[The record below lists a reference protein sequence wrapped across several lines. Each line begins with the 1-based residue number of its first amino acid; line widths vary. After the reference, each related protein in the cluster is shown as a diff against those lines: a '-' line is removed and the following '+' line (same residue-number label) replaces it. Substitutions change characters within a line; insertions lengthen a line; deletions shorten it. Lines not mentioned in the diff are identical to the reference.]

1 MTQNAHRLLIVDDE
15 KSVRDFLARVSRSLG
30 YDVATAAD
38 QETMRRKLASHA
50 PTVVLLDLQ
59 MPGFDGIQ
67 ALKLLKDQESD
78 ARVVLVTGMD
88 QRTLTTAT
96 QLGEI
101 LDLNMGGALQKPV
114 LIDALREK
122 LNTVRST
129 RDSISH
135 DDMRAAID
143 SGEIR
148 PVYQPKIVQ
157 GFEGRWTIA
166 EIESLA
172 RWHREDSVVVLPSEF
187 IGIAEEAG
195 LLPALTHALLR
206 QVVGQLQRWDSK
218 GLHLTAAVNISPS
231 ILTDRAFPDQLEAL
245 MLEHEL
251 DNERLTL
258 ELTESAV
265 MQNAGLAMEILGR
278 LRIKDFGLAI
288 DDFGT
293 GYSSL
298 EQLYRMPFNELKID
312 RFLVRELGKSTEAA
326 HIVEA
331 IIALG
336 HKLKL
341 TVCAEGVETMEVL
354 TQLLD
359 AGCDKF
365 QGYFIGRPVSADA
378 LEERVREFERNGFAA
393 AVRSSGDSDK
403 PKPPG
408 TPASTSPLPLLSL

>member
-1 MTQNAHRLLIVDDE
+1 MTENTHRLLIVDDE
-15 KSVRDFLARVSRSLG
+15 KGVRDYLARVSRSLG

-38 QETMRRKLASHA
+38 QEAMQRKLATHR
-50 PTVVLLDLQ
+50 PTVILLDLQ

-67 ALKLLKDQESD
+67 ALKLLKDQQSD
-78 ARVVLVTGMD
+78 AKIILVSGMD
-88 QRTLTTAT
+88 SRTLTTAT

-101 LDLNMGGALQKPV
+101 LDLNMGGTLQKPV

-122 LNTVRST
+122 LNMARSSG
-129 RDSISH
+129 DSVSY
-135 DDMRAAID
+135 DELRAAID
-143 SGEIR
+143 NGDIR

-157 GFEGRWTIA
+157 GLEGSWTIA
-166 EIESLA
+166 ETESLA

-187 IGIAEEAG
+187 ISIADEAG
-195 LLPALTHALLR
+195 LLPALTRSLLR
-206 QVVGQLQRWDSK
+206 QVAGQLQRWDDN
-218 GLHLTAAVNISPS
+218 GLHLTVAVNISPS
-231 ILTDRAFPDQLEAL
+231 ILTDREFPDQLEAL
-245 MLEHEL
+245 MLEYEL

-258 ELTESAV
+258 ELTESAA

-278 LRIKDFGLAI
+278 LRIKGFGLAI

-312 RFLVRELGKSTEAA
+312 RFLVRELGKCSEAA
-326 HIVEA
+326 AIVEA

-341 TVCAEGVETMEVL
+341 TVCAEGVESQQAL
-354 TQLLD
+354 AQLVD

-365 QGYFIGRPVSADA
+365 QGYFVGRPMLADA
-378 LEERVREFERNGFAA
+378 LEERVREFEKTGFAA
-393 AVRSSGDSDK
+393 AGWNADPERPTPQ
-403 PKPPG
+403 PKPAPR
-408 TPASTSPLPLLSL
+408 SPLPLLSL

>member
-1 MTQNAHRLLIVDDE
+1 MNQNAHRLLIVDDE
-15 KSVRDFLARVSRSLG
+15 KSIRDYLAKVSRSLG
-30 YDVATAAD
+30 FDVATAAD
-38 QETMRRKLASHA
+38 QDSMRRKLASHS
-50 PTVVLLDLQ
+50 PTVILLDLQ

-67 ALKLLKDQESD
+67 ALKLLKDQKSD
-78 ARVVLVTGMD
+78 AKIILVSGMD
-88 QRTLTTAT
+88 SRTLATAS

-101 LDLNMGGALQKPV
+101 LDLNMGGVLEKPV
-114 LIDALREK
+114 LIDALRK
-122 LNTVRST
+122 QLDTAKAP

-135 DDMRAAID
+135 EELHEAINNGD
-143 SGEIR
+143 IR
-148 PVYQPKIVQ
+148 PVFQPKIVQ

-166 EIESLA
+166 ETEALA

-187 IGIAEEAG
+187 ISVAEEAG
-195 LLPALTHALLR
+195 ILPALTRSLLR
-206 QVVGQLQRWDSK
+206 QVARQLHRWDEK
-218 GLHLTAAVNISPS
+218 GLHLTVAVNISPS

-265 MQNAGLAMEILGR
+265 MKNAGLAMEILGR
-278 LRIKDFGLAI
+278 LRIKGFGLAI

-312 RFLVRELGKSTEAA
+312 RFLVRELGKSDEAA
-326 HIVEA
+326 AIVEA

-341 TVCAEGVETMEVL
+341 TVCAEGVETLQAL
-354 TQLLD
+354 TKLLD

-365 QGYFIGRPVSADA
+365 QGYFVGRPVTADA
-378 LEERVREFERNGFAA
+378 LVERIREFEKTGFAA
-393 AVRSSGDSDK
+393 AGWNDADSRTPMPS
-403 PKPPG
+403 PKP
-408 TPASTSPLPLLSL
+408 ASRSPLPLLSL

>member
-1 MTQNAHRLLIVDDE
+1 MNQNPHRLLIVDDE
-15 KSVRDFLARVSRSLG
+15 KSIRDYLAKVSRSLG
-30 YDVATAAD
+30 FDVATAAD
-38 QETMRRKLASHA
+38 QDTMRQKLVSHT
-50 PTVVLLDLQ
+50 PTVIMLDLQ

-67 ALKLLKDQESD
+67 ALKLLKDEKSE
-78 ARVVLVTGMD
+78 AKVILVSGMD
-88 QRTLTTAT
+88 SRTLATAS

-101 LDLNMGGALQKPV
+101 LDLNMGGVLEKPV
-114 LIDALREK
+114 LIDALRK
-122 LNTVRST
+122 QL
-129 RDSISH
+129 DSAKSSRNAISH
-135 DDMRAAID
+135 DDLRRAIEN
-143 SGEIR
+143 GEFR

-166 EIESLA
+166 ETEALA

-187 IGIAEEAG
+187 ISVAEEAG
-195 LLPALTHALLR
+195 MLPSLTRSLLR
-206 QVVGQLQRWDSK
+206 QVIGQLHRWDDK
-218 GLHLTAAVNISPS
+218 GMHLTAAVNISPS

-278 LRIKDFGLAI
+278 LRIKGFGLAI

-312 RFLVRELGKSTEAA
+312 RFLVRELGKSGEAA
-326 HIVEA
+326 DIVEA

-341 TVCAEGVETMEVL
+341 TVCAEGVESQQAL
-354 TQLLD
+354 TQLQN

-365 QGYFIGRPVSADA
+365 QGYFVGRPMSADA
-378 LEERVREFERNGFAA
+378 LATRVRDFEKTGFAA
-393 AVRSSGDSDK
+393 AGWSAGSDEPPPP
-403 PKPPG
+403 PKAAPRP
-408 TPASTSPLPLLSL
+408 PLPLLSL